1 MMVLHVFFIITRRL
15 ATPPTSDDEKSA
27 VFIITG
33 FVITRRSTCQKS
45 KVRSAKF
52 PYPTARPPL
61 HGRLVRRPVHLTRS
75 PALPCP
81 STTCLRRLAVHCC
94 HPVLSVCP
102 FRPFALS
109 ARPCARP
116 SVSLPVRSPSAVPPV
131 LPARLPF
138 CSPVLQ
144 KDAQSTNTNKT
155 NAIVGTTPE
164 SYTH

>member
-1 MMVLHVFFIITRRL
+1 MMKSPQFLSSRVLSSHVGAL
-15 ATPPTSDDEKSA
+15 A
-27 VFIITG
+27 
-33 FVITRRSTCQKS
+33 RNQKS

-109 ARPCARP
+109 ARPCPRP
-116 SVSLPVRSPSAVPPV
+116 SVSLPIRLPSAVPPV

-138 CSPVLQ
+138 CSPALQ
-144 KDAQSTNTNKT
+144 KDAQSTNTHKT
-155 NAIVGTTPE
+155 SAIFDTTPE